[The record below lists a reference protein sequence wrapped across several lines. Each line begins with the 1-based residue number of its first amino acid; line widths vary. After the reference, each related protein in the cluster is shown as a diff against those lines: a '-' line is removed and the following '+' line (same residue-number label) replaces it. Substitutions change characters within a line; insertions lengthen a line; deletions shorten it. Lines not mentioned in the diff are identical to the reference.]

1 MSETRKIAAILVAD
15 VVLTYKHLIMRP
27 TGADHRYG

>member
-1 MSETRKIAAILVAD
+1 MSETRKIAPILVAD
-15 VVLTYKHLIMRP
+15 VALTYKRLIRRP